1 MSEGRFE
8 NIEACVFD
16 AYGTLLDFNSAAKR
30 AKDTLG
36 NNANALSSIW
46 RQKALV
52 QRSRI
57 RRASVF
63 EVGYYACLAW
73 QRTES
78 GRPHASM
85 RLRTAQP
92 MATSVC

>member
-16 AYGTLLDFNSAAKR
+16 AYGTLLDFDSAAKR

-57 RRASVF
+57 RPPRSLRWVTMP
-63 EVGYYACLAW
+63 AW
-73 QRTES
+73 PGS
-78 GRPHASM
+78 GRSPGVHMPA
-85 RLRTAQP
+85 
-92 MATSVC
+92 CG